1 MTIHGASQ
9 LECLQVFLT
18 NVIANR
24 NQSQIGT
31 HLKNSPLLPFPGF
44 PRKLLI
50 TALAAVLALLP
61 ARAATA
67 QKVDTAQLNRDPYV
81 QEAFREYYNMDY
93 DSALVKFQRIQAQ
106 HPNDPLATAFVL
118 HVILFR
124 ELNRLDLLD
133 TTFYANDGF
142 LTGKHPVVEDP
153 KVRAQIKSLSQKVY
167 DQAAAEL
174 RSNPNDVDALFARGW
189 ARSLQATYLA
199 MVERSFSSAL
209 HLALGAKDDHQRV
222 LQLDPNYDDAKMV
235 VGIYQYTVGALP
247 FGFKLLFGFAGIHGS
262 KSSGLALLRDAADHG
277 TITSVEART
286 AMDLFL
292 RREAKYQQAIVIN
305 KTLVSQ
311 YPHDF
316 LFALERA
323 NLSKDAG
330 QGTTA
335 VNLYRDVINAAQHS
349 GYYKN
354 AHVELA
360 YFGLGDSLR
369 GQHQYPDAISAYQKG
384 AFLPSTSPELK
395 RRCLLAAGETYD
407 LMHDSNQAHAEY
419 QNVLANGANS
429 AQGELARKYLK
440 NPYHGR

>member
-1 MTIHGASQ
+1 M
-9 LECLQVFLT
+9 
-18 NVIANR
+18 IANLT
-24 NQSQIGT
+24 QSHIGT
-31 HLKNSPLLPFPGF
+31 HLKNSPLLPPPSS
-44 PRKLLI
+44 PRKLLVA
-50 TALAAVLALLP
+50 ALVALLALLP
-61 ARAATA
+61 VRGAAA
-67 QKVDTAQLNRDPYV
+67 QQVDTAPLNRDPYV
-81 QEAFREYYNMDY
+81 QQAFREYYNMDY
-93 DSALVKFQRIQAQ
+93 DAALAHFQRIQAE

-142 LTGKHPVVEDP
+142 LTGKHTVVEDP
-153 KVRAQIKSLSQKVY
+153 KVRSQIKLLAQKVY
-167 DQAAAEL
+167 DQAGVEL
-174 RSNPNDVDALFARGW
+174 RRNPNDVNALFARGW

-209 HLALGAKDDHQRV
+209 HLALGAKDDHQRL
-222 LQLDPNYDDAKMV
+222 LQLDPNYADAKMV

-262 KSSGLALLRDAADHG
+262 KSAGMALLRDASAHG

-292 RREAKYQQAIVIN
+292 RRDAKYQQAIAIN
-305 KTLVSQ
+305 QTLVSQ
-311 YPHDF
+311 YPRNF

-330 QGTTA
+330 QGITA
-335 VNLYRDVINAAQHS
+335 VNLYRGVIRDAQHP

-369 GQHQYPDAISAYQKG
+369 GQRQYQDAIGAYEQG

-407 LMHDSNQAHAEY
+407 LMHDPNQARAEY
-419 QNVLANGANS
+419 RNVLENGANS
-429 AQGELARKYLK
+429 TQGELARKYMRS
-440 NPYHGR
+440 PYKGR

>member
-1 MTIHGASQ
+1 MTIHDASQ
-9 LECLQVFLT
+9 LECLQVFLA
-18 NVIANR
+18 NVTANR

-31 HLKNSPLLPFPGF
+31 LLKNPPLPHFTRSLS
-44 PRKLLI
+44 KLFVAAFV
-50 TALAAVLALLP
+50 ALVAFLTIRGAA
-61 ARAATA
+61 A
-67 QKVDTAQLNRDPYV
+67 QKVDTAPLNRDPYV
-81 QEAFREYYNMDY
+81 QQAFREYYNMDY
-93 DSALVKFQRIQAQ
+93 DDSLAHFQRIQSE

-153 KVRAQIKSLSQKVY
+153 KVRNQIKSLSQKVY
-167 DQAAAEL
+167 DQAGAEL
-174 RSNPNDVDALFARGW
+174 RRNPNDVNALFARGW

-247 FGFKLLFGFAGIHGS
+247 FGFKLLIGFAGIRGS
-262 KSSGLALLRDAADHG
+262 KATGLALLRDAAAHG

-292 RREAKYQQAIVIN
+292 RRDAKYQQAIVIN
-305 KTLVSQ
+305 RTLVSQ

-330 QGTTA
+330 QGMIA
-335 VNLYRDVINAAQHS
+335 VNLYRDVIRDAQHPD
-349 GYYKN
+349 YFKN

-360 YFGLGDSLR
+360 FFGLGDSLR
-369 GQHQYPDAISAYQKG
+369 GQHQYQDAINAYQKA

-407 LMHDSNQAHAEY
+407 LMHQTDQARAEY
-419 QNVLANGANS
+419 RNVLLNGANN
-429 AQGELARKYLK
+429 AEGDLARKYIK
-440 NPYHGR
+440 SPYHGR

>member
-1 MTIHGASQ
+1 MT
-9 LECLQVFLT
+9 
-18 NVIANR
+18 ANR

-31 HLKNSPLLPFPGF
+31 YLKNSPLVPFPNSL
-44 PRKLLI
+44 RKLFI
-50 TALAAVLALLP
+50 AALVSILALLP
-61 ARAATA
+61 IRAATA
-67 QKVDTAQLNRDPYV
+67 QQVDTAPLNRDPYV
-81 QEAFREYYNMDY
+81 QEAFREYFNMDY
-93 DSALVKFQRIQAQ
+93 DIALAHFKRIQAQ

-153 KVRAQIKSLSQKVY
+153 KVRSQIKSLSQKVY
-167 DQAAAEL
+167 DQAGAEL
-174 RSNPNDVDALFARGW
+174 RSNPNNVNALFARGW

-209 HLALGAKDDHQRV
+209 RMALGAKDDHQRV
-222 LQLDPNYDDAKMV
+222 LQLDPNYADAKMV

-247 FGFKLLFGFAGIHGS
+247 FGFKILFGFAGIHGS
-262 KSSGLALLRDAADHG
+262 KSTGLALLRDASAHG

-292 RREAKYQQAIVIN
+292 RRDAKYQQAITIN
-305 KTLVSQ
+305 KTLVAQ

-330 QGTTA
+330 QGITA
-335 VNLYRDVINAAQHS
+335 VNLYRDVIRDAQHP
-349 GYYKN
+349 GYFKN

-369 GQHQYPDAISAYQKG
+369 GQHQYQDAIDAYQQG

-407 LMHDSNQAHAEY
+407 LMHETDQARAEY
-419 QNVLANGANS
+419 QNVLENGANS
-429 AQGELARKYLK
+429 TQGELARKYLK
-440 NPYHGR
+440 SPYHGR

>member
-1 MTIHGASQ
+1 MT
-9 LECLQVFLT
+9 
-18 NVIANR
+18 ANR
-24 NQSQIGT
+24 SQSHIGI
-31 HLKNSPLLPFPGF
+31 HLKNSPLLPLPNS
-44 PRKLLI
+44 PRKLFVA
-50 TALAAVLALLP
+50 ALVTILALLP
-61 ARAATA
+61 IRGAAA
-67 QKVDTAQLNRDPYV
+67 QQVDTAPLNRDPYV

-93 DSALVKFQRIQAQ
+93 DAALARFQRIQAE

-133 TTFYANDGF
+133 TTFYAHDGF
-142 LTGKHPVVEDP
+142 LTGKHTVVEDP
-153 KVRAQIKSLSQKVY
+153 KVRSQIKSLAQKVS
-167 DQAAAEL
+167 DQAGAEL
-174 RSNPNDVDALFARGW
+174 RRNPNDVNALFARGW

-209 HLALGAKDDHQRV
+209 RLALGAKDDHQRV
-222 LQLDPNYDDAKMV
+222 LQLDPNYADAKMV

-262 KSSGLALLRDAADHG
+262 KSTGMALLRDASEHG

-292 RREAKYQQAIVIN
+292 RRDAKYQQAIVIN
-305 KTLVSQ
+305 QTLVSQ

-330 QGTTA
+330 QGITA
-335 VNLYRDVINAAQHS
+335 VNLYRDVIRDAQHP

-369 GQHQYPDAISAYQKG
+369 GQRQYQDAIGAYELG

-407 LMHDSNQAHAEY
+407 LMHDHNKARSEY
-419 QNVLANGANS
+419 QNVLENGANS
-429 AQGELARKYLK
+429 TQGELARKYMK
-440 NPYHGR
+440 SPYRGK